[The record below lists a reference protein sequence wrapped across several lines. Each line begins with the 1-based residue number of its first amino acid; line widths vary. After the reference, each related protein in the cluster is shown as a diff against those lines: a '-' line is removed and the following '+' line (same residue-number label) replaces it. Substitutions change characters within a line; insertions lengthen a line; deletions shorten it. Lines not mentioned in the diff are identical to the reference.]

1 MNIYKF
7 KKCIQNRSQ
16 FEDYIVT
23 VPNNLNDCTD
33 SELTSYL
40 RVLDPLY
47 KIRLLKKYQ
56 FYEQSSQTPISDPL
70 LFINKELTYFTPICR
85 QLEQQ
90 EWTIYTHEHKKYEL
104 NEDERIFEN
113 TVCISHQDNAK
124 LIQFLTH
131 LTYRL
136 NCQLTDY
143 TTYYKII
150 PNEKDYICWIIL
162 MVQKKLIYMI

>member
-7 KKCIQNRSQ
+7 KKYIQNRPQ
-16 FEDYIVT
+16 FEGSMII

-33 SELTSYL
+33 SELTFYL

-56 FYEQSSQTPISDPL
+56 FYEQSRQVPISESL
-70 LFINKELTYFTPICR
+70 SFINKELTYFTPICQ

-90 EWTIYTHEHKKYEL
+90 EWTIYTHKHTKYEL
-104 NEDERIFEN
+104 NEDEFLFEN
-113 TVCISHQDNAK
+113 TVCLSQQDNAK
-124 LIQFLTH
+124 LMQFLTQ
-131 LTYRL
+131 LSYRL
-136 NCQLTDY
+136 NCQLKDY
-143 TTYYKII
+143 ITYYKII

-162 MVQKKLIYMI
+162 MVQKKLI